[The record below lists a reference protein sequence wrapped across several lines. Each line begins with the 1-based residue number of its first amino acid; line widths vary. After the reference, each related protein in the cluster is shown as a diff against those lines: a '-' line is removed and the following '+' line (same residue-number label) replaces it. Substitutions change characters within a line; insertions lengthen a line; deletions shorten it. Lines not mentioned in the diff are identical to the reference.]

1 MKDNMEIA
9 MDELKRADHLIFVS
23 LKYTRTVDV
32 LKHVIE
38 RLINCIDHI
47 FLALLEKQKEDGK
60 IDSVPVAP
68 VQRAVLIKSAFPDDS
83 IIDELSDL
91 FLRFRKIDKAPF
103 EKANEFRRHV
113 VMTVVIGDETIQIN
127 IDNITEYFKTVKRL
141 FEHARALL

>member
-9 MDELKRADHLIFVS
+9 MEELKRADHLIFVS

-47 FLALLEKQKEDGK
+47 FLALLEKQKEDGR
-60 IDSVPVAP
+60 IDAVPVAP
-68 VQRAVLIKSAFPDDS
+68 VQRAVLVKSVFGDDQ
-83 IIDELSDL
+83 IIEDMSDL

-113 VMTVVIGDETIQIN
+113 VMTVVINDEVVQIN
-127 IDNITEYFKTVKRL
+127 IDNITGYFKTVKSL